1 MRISELAKLSSFS
14 VDTIRFYEKK
24 GLLDSQQIRRDRN
37 NYRDYSPECLQRLML
52 IRQAKRLGFTLRE
65 IQQWIRDFESDTLTP
80 KEKRYILSQKIEQID
95 RRIEDLMAMKN
106 YLTAKINAIDN

>member
-14 VDTIRFYEKK
+14 IDTIRFYEKK

-37 NYRDYSPECLQRLML
+37 NYRDYSSECLSRLIL

-65 IQQWIRDFESDTLTP
+65 IQEWIRDFESDTLTP
-80 KEKRYILSQKIEQID
+80 QEKRYILSRKTEQID
-95 RRIEDLMAMKN
+95 RQIEDLIEMKN
-106 YLTAKINAIDN
+106 YLTTKINAIDN